1 MRARRARPL
10 SDTIVWFKM
19 SEARG
24 PNHRPGGYSLG
35 DTKILRYRAATWIE
49 SPAMCLRASESM
61 EYIDPILTHTAEK
74 QYIDNTYP

>member
-35 DTKILRYRAATWIE
+35 DTKILRYRAATWSLLCERSLSNKKGIE
-49 SPAMCLRASESM
+49 YYCKPPKPWLG
-61 EYIDPILTHTAEK
+61 
-74 QYIDNTYP
+74 